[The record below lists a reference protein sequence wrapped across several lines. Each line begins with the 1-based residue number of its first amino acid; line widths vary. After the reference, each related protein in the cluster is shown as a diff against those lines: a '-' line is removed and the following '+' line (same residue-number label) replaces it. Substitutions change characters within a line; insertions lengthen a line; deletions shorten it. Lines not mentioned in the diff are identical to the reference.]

1 MNFTHLYILI
11 SVLSCNTHRTHIF
24 SMSTQIHFLPATA
37 EDYDEVMSISGGI
50 YNGADYL
57 PHRYHAWLKDP
68 CRRMF
73 LAKSEGKVVGFESFL
88 LVDGGVTAVV
98 EGLRV
103 APWLRGLGVA
113 GLIQK
118 FCMDTLRSDHP
129 EVKSVC
135 LTRVED
141 PPPAMLQ
148 KYRVINSKVV
158 ISVLLPSHQLEEVL
172 KLLECR
178 VDNLESSKTH
188 SVLGPT
194 EMLKLFEGAKI
205 GEELVP
211 GGRLIQSWL
220 PLTTHK
226 ANLELLLE
234 RRIVSIY
241 SNPCYMSDFLAPS
254 SDGTISDTNRCQ
266 PSNDHNAITASP
278 ITPLPYSTSSTQSP
292 DISALPLSS
301 KNSSS
306 PGFLSLG
313 TPPYPVPFAKGA
325 HRFDI
330 DMFGNDPVYAK
341 IHVLQHLKI
350 GIQALPAAGDIICFM
365 YAEESLRTELNQLCE
380 GLTPFHLMREQI
392 VLEMDI

>member
-1 MNFTHLYILI
+1 
-11 SVLSCNTHRTHIF
+11 
-24 SMSTQIHFLPATA
+24 MSAQIHFLPATA

-50 YNGADYL
+50 YNGTDYL

-68 CRRMF
+68 RRRMF
-73 LAKSEGKVVGFESFL
+73 LAKSEGKVVGFESFI

-103 APWLRGLGVA
+103 APWIRGRGVA

-135 LTRVED
+135 LTRAED

-148 KYRVINSKVV
+148 KYRVINSKAI
-158 ISVLLPSHQLEEVL
+158 ISVLLPSDQLQEVL

-178 VDNLESSKTH
+178 VEHFERFKTH
-188 SVLGPT
+188 SVLRPT
-194 EMLKLFEGAKI
+194 ELLKLFEETKI
-205 GEELVP
+205 EELLP
-211 GGRLIQSWL
+211 GGRLVQGWL

-234 RRIVSIY
+234 RRIVWVY
-241 SNPCYMSDFLAPS
+241 SNLCDLSGFLAPS
-254 SDGTISDTNRCQ
+254 SDNTISDTNKCQ
-266 PSNDHNAITASP
+266 PSNEHIAITASP
-278 ITPLPYSTSSTQSP
+278 ITPISDSTSSTQSP
-292 DISALPLSS
+292 DISALHLSS
-301 KNSSS
+301 KNACY

-313 TPPYPVPFAKGA
+313 TPPFPVSFAKGT
-325 HRFDI
+325 HRLDI
-330 DMFGNDPVYAK
+330 DMFGNNPVCAK
-341 IHVLQHLKI
+341 IHVLQHLKM
-350 GIQALPAAGDIICFM
+350 GIQALPAAGDIICIM
-365 YAEESLRTELNQLCE
+365 YAEESLRTELNHFCE
-380 GLTPFHLMREQI
+380 GLTPFSLAREQM

>member
-1 MNFTHLYILI
+1 MLCQQLQRNA
-11 SVLSCNTHRTHIF
+11 HRTHIF
-24 SMSTQIHFLPATA
+24 SMSAQIHFLPATA
-37 EDYDEVMSISGGI
+37 EDYNEVMSISGGI
-50 YNGADYL
+50 YKGTDYL

-68 CRRMF
+68 RRRMF
-73 LAKSEGKVVGFESFL
+73 LAMSEGKVVGFESFI

-103 APWLRGLGVA
+103 APWIRGRGVA

-135 LTRVED
+135 LTRAED

-148 KYRVINSKVV
+148 KYRVINSKAI
-158 ISVLLPSHQLEEVL
+158 ISVLLPSDQLKEVL

-178 VDNLESSKTH
+178 VDNFESSKTH
-188 SVLGPT
+188 SVLEPT

-220 PLTTHK
+220 PFTTHK
-226 ANLELLLE
+226 ANVELLKE

-241 SNPCYMSDFLAPS
+241 SNPC
-254 SDGTISDTNRCQ
+254 DGTISDTNRCQ
-266 PSNDHNAITASP
+266 PSNEHIALTASSL
-278 ITPLPYSTSSTQSP
+278 TPLPYSTSSIQSP

-313 TPPYPVPFAKGA
+313 TPPYPVPFTKGA
-325 HRFDI
+325 HRLDI

-341 IHVLQHLKI
+341 IHVLNHLKM
-350 GIQALPAAGDIICFM
+350 GIQALPAAGDIICFI
-365 YAEESLRTELNQLCE
+365 YAEESLRTELNHLCE
-380 GLTPFHLMREQI
+380 GLTPFNQAREQM